1 MKPFKKI
8 SLGALAVA
16 LLLLAGGCGK
26 SEQKT
31 EGPAEKAGARL
42 GKAIDQATEKAG
54 EAMEKAGDALKE
66 AGQKAKESASEAI
79 DKMKKDDKK

>member
-8 SLGALAVA
+8 SLEVLAVA

-31 EGPAEKAGARL
+31 EGPAEKAGAQL